1 MATFMKLKVER
12 ADGTTQTYPVLP
24 VTIVAYERHFSQ
36 GMGQFGVDM
45 RMEHL
50 YWLAWD
56 AEKRTGAVVKPFDG
70 WLEEIANVEAEDES
84 RPLAEGASPAS

>member
-1 MATFMKLKVER
+1 MATFMKLTVER
-12 ADGTTQTYPVLP
+12 TDGSIKTHPVLP
-24 VTIVAYERHFSQ
+24 VTIVAYERNFGQ

-56 AEKRTGAVVKPFDG
+56 AEKRTGVVVKPFDG
-70 WLEEIANVEAEDES
+70 WLEEIANVEAEDE
-84 RPLAEGASPAS
+84 RIPLDKGASPAS